1 MQSQCN
7 QYTVR
12 DLRFQYKYKYS
23 ARQFSAMAI
32 YNNNIGIK
40 KSKYTWGFNRVTAW
54 GKKLTLCRLVLAN
67 SALYRLPEGRRLNI
81 LWPGCEG
88 SRAILVALFQTLDW
102 YRSSMVGRSAAMIFS
117 AARIVR
123 CSLAL
128 SRLVAEPNQTV
139 IEVQM
144 TDWMMAE

>member
-1 MQSQCN
+1 M
-7 QYTVR
+7 
-12 DLRFQYKYKYS
+12 
-23 ARQFSAMAI
+23 
-32 YNNNIGIK
+32 
-40 KSKYTWGFNRVTAW
+40 
-54 GKKLTLCRLVLAN
+54 
-67 SALYRLPEGRRLNI
+67 
-81 LWPGCEG
+81 
-88 SRAILVALFQTLDW
+88 ILVALFLTLDW

-128 SRLVAEPNQTV
+128 SRLVADPYQTV